1 MSYCVINIEFEP
13 KTGEIFANEIPLGH
27 VNPADFIEL
36 VTRRNVRPER
46 PDVED
51 APHLS
56 DAIWKLAKTCWV
68 KDPTKRPTASA
79 VCHTLSQLCDSTPVA
94 QPKLKPSSHKI
105 SPPSSPLSLVPH
117 MNVAM
122 RGHTAEVWC
131 AAFSVD
137 GKYVVSGSADHT
149 IRVWDAQSGNPIL
162 GPLETHTDAVGCVAF
177 SPNGK
182 RIASGSW
189 DNTVRVWDAL
199 TGRAV
204 TGPLK
209 GHTDDI
215 SSVSFSPDSKRFASC
230 SYDGTVRVWEPDTGK
245 NLLGPLTG
253 HTDAIRDV
261 KFSGD
266 GTRMVSCSDDGSIR
280 VWDAKSGQLI
290 QGPLKGQGVVFL
302 VVFSLDGK
310 KIVSVSQNAAVGTVG
325 AVSAVGVWDTD
336 TGALLCEP
344 TRYNA
349 SLAVPKVFTPS
360 SNTAAVSPNGQ
371 WMAGC
376 VDNSCTVEL
385 WDLRTGQKV
394 ATFDVHADQVTSVAF
409 SPDSKRI
416 LTASFDK
423 TIRIHTLNL

>member
-1 MSYCVINIEFEP
+1 
-13 KTGEIFANEIPLGH
+13 
-27 VNPADFIEL
+27 VNPVDFIEL

-56 DAIWKLAKTCWV
+56 DAIWKLAETCWV

-79 VCHTLSQLCDSTPVA
+79 VSHTLSQLHDNVSVA
-94 QPKLKPSSHKI
+94 QVKPKPKPQSKSKPSPTIPRS
-105 SPPSSPLSLVPH
+105 SPPLSLVPQ

-137 GKYVVSGSADHT
+137 GKFVVSGSADHT
-149 IRVWDAQSGNPIL
+149 IRVWDAQSGNLVL
-162 GPLETHTDAVGCVAF
+162 GPLEMHTDAVGCVAF
-177 SPNGK
+177 SPSGR

-189 DNTVRVWDAL
+189 DNTVRIWDTL
-199 TGRAV
+199 TGRVVA
-204 TGPLK
+204 GPLK

-215 SSVSFSPDSKRFASC
+215 SSVNFSPDSEQFASC
-230 SYDGTVRVWEPDTGK
+230 SYDGTVRVWNTETG
-245 NLLGPLTG
+245 NSVLGPLTG
-253 HTDAIRDV
+253 HTEAIRDV

-266 GTRMVSCSDDGSIR
+266 GTRIVSCSDDGTIR
-280 VWDAKSGQLI
+280 VWDAKSSRLI
-290 QGPLKGQGVVFL
+290 QGPLRGQGVIFL
-302 VVFSLDGK
+302 VVFSLDEK
-310 KIVSVSQNAAVGTVG
+310 RIISVSQNAAAGAAG
-325 AVSAVGVWDTD
+325 AVNAVSVWDTE

-376 VDNSCTVEL
+376 VDNSCAVEL